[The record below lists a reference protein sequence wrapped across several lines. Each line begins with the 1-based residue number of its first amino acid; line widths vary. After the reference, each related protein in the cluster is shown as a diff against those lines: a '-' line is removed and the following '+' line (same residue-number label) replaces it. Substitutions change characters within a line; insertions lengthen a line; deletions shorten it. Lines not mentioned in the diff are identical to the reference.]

1 MAFGEFMKKL
11 TNPNENIGANA
22 ERAKQILARA
32 NEQIDTNSIPKIN
45 NIPTPNKLPEDL
57 RKMRDVLISKNR
69 PPLQTNKWFK

>member
-11 TNPNENIGANA
+11 TNPNEHIGANA

-32 NEQIDTNSIPKIN
+32 NEQIGTNNIPKIN

-57 RKMRDVLISKNR
+57 QKMKNILISKNR

>member
-11 TNPNENIGANA
+11 TNPNEHIGANA

>member
-45 NIPTPNKLPEDL
+45 NIPTPQLPENL
-57 RKMRDVLISKNR
+57 RKMKDILISKNR

>member
-57 RKMRDVLISKNR
+57 RKMRDILISKNR

>member
-57 RKMRDVLISKNR
+57 RKMKDILISKNR